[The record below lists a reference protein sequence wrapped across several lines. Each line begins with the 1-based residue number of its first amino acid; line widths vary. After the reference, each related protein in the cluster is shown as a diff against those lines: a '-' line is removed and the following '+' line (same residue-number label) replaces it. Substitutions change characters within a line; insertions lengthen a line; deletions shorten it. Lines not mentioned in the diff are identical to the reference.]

1 MKWRVWLVR
10 LIFVLSFGGLVAN
23 LYFVQVNKRTILVR
37 KVEAQMETRGFIE
50 PIRGLIYATDKNNAP
65 TPAVLNKEYSVIY
78 AVPIELSDPQEA
90 AQMISPIINKDIT
103 TLVKAFSKSKSQ
115 YALLVE
121 KADNDQVQKIK
132 DLNLK
137 GIYIKNKIFRSYPF
151 GTMAAHIFGFISS
164 GDDGQVIG
172 RYGLE
177 SFFDKELRGQEGERQ
192 GDVTITPQDG
202 KSLYL
207 TLDRAI
213 QNEAEKI
220 IDSINKEWHADGA
233 TMIVQEPS
241 TGKILAMATVPTFD
255 PNEYKKYELKDFLN
269 PAVQLPYEP
278 GSVFKVITMSAGIDA
293 GKITPQTTYND
304 TGFLKLDKQWTIYN
318 WDYTTHGAWG
328 KINMTNVIE
337 HSLNVGAVFAQRQ
350 MGNNIFTEYVK
361 KFGFGTKTGIELP
374 GELAGDLRN
383 IEKGYASNYATAS
396 YGQGITATPIQ
407 LVGSF
412 SAIANG
418 GVLMKPVIFSDQKP
432 EIIRRVI
439 SQETAKK
446 ITDMMVSAV
455 DVNKVAAI
463 PQYNVAGKTGTAFTT
478 RYNVKGYDESNL
490 INTYIGFAPAT
501 NPKFTVFVKL
511 NHPEGTPLAGQTV
524 VPAFRDMSA
533 FLLNYYNI
541 SPDRVDVAKGAS
553 NQ

>member
-1 MKWRVWLVR
+1 
-10 LIFVLSFGGLVAN
+10 
-23 LYFVQVNKRTILVR
+23 
-37 KVEAQMETRGFIE
+37 
-50 PIRGLIYATDKNNAP
+50 
-65 TPAVLNKEYSVIY
+65 Y

-103 TLVKAFSKSKSQ
+103 TLVKALSKPKSQ

-137 GIYIKNKIFRSYPF
+137 GIYVKNKIFRSYPF

-192 GDVTITPQDG
+192 EDVTITPQDG

-361 KFGFGTKTGIELP
+361 KFGFGAKTGIELP

-478 RYNVKGYDESNL
+478 RYNIKGYDESNL